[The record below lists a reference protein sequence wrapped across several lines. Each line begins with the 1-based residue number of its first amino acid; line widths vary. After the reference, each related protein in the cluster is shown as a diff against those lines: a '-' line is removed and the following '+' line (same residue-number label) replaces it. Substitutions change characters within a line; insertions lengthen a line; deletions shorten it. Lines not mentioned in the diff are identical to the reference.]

1 MPSRGSGSLSGK
13 VQSVHVALALAVW
26 HGKGGLHPAGPPS
39 HLQRLLWGALRCLT
53 RLLFSP
59 FLIDVQEFF
68 IYYGE
73 SSSVGYS
80 QFSTF
85 SKPFSMWSPGTL
97 THLSWVIVFSLTR
110 ARCHWLGHMD
120 PMGSTIAARMEPTRH
135 TGSPVG
141 PVWPPASWSLGVT
154 SSRRGQESR
163 RVSPRST
170 RVETR
175 TVGAGSWLIWQGRGW
190 GTSISGA
197 LAGPPVPTAQTSAA
211 SQAGGLAEAGPGNTG
226 RGHICT
232 LPHLAGLH
240 PWWAA
245 RVSLSASR
253 SAFAFW
259 GGPLR
264 SA

>member
-1 MPSRGSGSLSGK
+1 M
-13 VQSVHVALALAVW
+13 
-26 HGKGGLHPAGPPS
+26 
-39 HLQRLLWGALRCLT
+39 
-53 RLLFSP
+53 
-59 FLIDVQEFF
+59 
-68 IYYGE
+68 
-73 SSSVGYS
+73 
-80 QFSTF
+80 
-85 SKPFSMWSPGTL
+85 SPGTL

-110 ARCHWLGHMD
+110 ARCRWLGHMD

-197 LAGPPVPTAQTSAA
+197 HGADKR
-211 SQAGGLAEAGPGNTG
+211 GLASRWARRG
-226 RGHICT
+226 RTWEHREG
-232 LPHLAGLH
+232 PHLHPPSPGWPSPVVGGPCFPLSQSVGLCLLGR
-240 PWWAA
+240 A
-245 RVSLSASR
+245 
-253 SAFAFW
+253 SAFCLSTAHTEAAKC
-259 GGPLR
+259 PSPR
-264 SA
+264 KRAVRREARHHMADT